1 MSAPLIVDVLRGG
14 DVESRHEVDVVAV
27 DTDGRILWSRGDAT
41 RPVLPRSALKPVQA
55 LPLVGSGGADADAA
69 AVPRLAIACASHGG
83 EPEHL
88 AVVDAWLADVGLTAE
103 DLECGAHP
111 PTHRPS
117 AEALIAA
124 GEQPTVR
131 HNTCS
136 GKHVGFLSACR
147 HLGLPTAGYPNPSH
161 PLQALHL
168 TPAIEECCGVTLAGS
183 TPAVDGC
190 GIPVWSMPLDRLAA
204 GWASLGT
211 SAPGRRVLDA
221 MIAEPFMVAGT
232 DRLCTTM
239 IRAGAGRLVVKTGAE
254 GVYCGVATDTGAAV
268 ALKVRDGATRAAEMA
283 VEWAMAELAV
293 WAPPSPA
300 VLRNWAGTEVGAIR
314 VGA

>member
-1 MSAPLIVDVLRGG
+1 MGRPLIVDVLRG
-14 DVESRHEVDVVAV
+14 DSVESRHEVDVVAV
-27 DTDGRILWSRGDAT
+27 DAGGRVLWSRGDAT
-41 RPVLPRSALKPVQA
+41 RDVLARSALKPVQA
-55 LPLVGSGGADADAA
+55 VPVVSSAAADAMEDE
-69 AVPRLAIACASHGG
+69 RLAIACASHGG
-83 EPEHL
+83 EPRHVT
-88 AVVDAWLADVGLTAE
+88 VVDAWLAHVGLTVA
-103 DLECGAHP
+103 DLECGAHA

-124 GEQPTVR
+124 GRRPTAL

-136 GKHVGFLSACR
+136 GKHIGFLSVCR
-147 HLGLPTAGYPNPSH
+147 NLDLPTAGYTVPSH

-168 TPAIEECCGVTLAGS
+168 TPAIEECCGVSLAGA

-204 GWASLGT
+204 GWATLGT

-239 IRAGAGRLVVKTGAE
+239 IRSGAGRLVVKTGAE
-254 GVYCGVATDTGAAV
+254 GVYCGVATDSGAAV

-283 VEWAMAELAV
+283 IEWAMAELGV
-293 WAPPSPA
+293 WAPPSPV
-300 VLRNWAGTEVGAIR
+300 VLRNWTGTEVGAIR
-314 VGA
+314 VVP